1 VAHNS
6 IGKEVGGTTVIPAAF
21 DFKRASSAAEA
32 ISLIGEYGDEAKFLA
47 GGHSLIPLMKLRLA
61 QPTML
66 IDIGRITDLS
76 YIKDGGDHIA
86 IGALT
91 RHMDVEKSDLLKKHV
106 PLLAHAAGHVG
117 DAQVRHRGT
126 IGGSLA
132 HADSASDLPATT
144 LALGATY
151 VAQGPKG
158 QRQIAAKDFYKGFLE
173 SALAPDEMLVE
184 IRVPKTTGG
193 WSFQKFNRRAQD
205 WAIVGVAAW
214 KNGKDS
220 GVALVNM
227 GSTPILATSASAA
240 LASGASI
247 AEAAEL
253 AAAEAEPQSDLN
265 ASSEYRTHLAKV
277 LVRRALEESTL

>member
-1 VAHNS
+1 
-6 IGKEVGGTTVIPAAF
+6 VIPAAF
-21 DFKRASSAAEA
+21 DYKRASSAAEA
-32 ISLIGEYGDEAKFLA
+32 ISLVGQYGDEAKFLA

-61 QPTML
+61 QPSML

-76 YIKDGGDHIA
+76 YIKDAGDHIA

-91 RHMDVEKSDLLKKHV
+91 RHMDVEKSELVKKHI

-151 VAQGPKG
+151 VAQGPNG
-158 QRQIAAKDFYKGFLE
+158 ERTIVAKDFYKGFLE
-173 SALAPDEMLVE
+173 SALAADEMLTE
-184 IRVPKTTGG
+184 IRVPKISGG
-193 WSFQKFNRRAQD
+193 SYGFEKFNRRAQD

-214 KNGKDS
+214 RSNGSS
-220 GVALVNM
+220 GIALVNM
-227 GSTPILATSASAA
+227 GSTPILAVSASNA
-240 LASGASI
+240 LNQGASI
-247 AEAAEL
+247 ADAAEL

-265 ASSEYRTHLAKV
+265 ASSDYRIHLAKV
-277 LVRRALEESTL
+277 LVRRALENASK

>member
-1 VAHNS
+1 M
-6 IGKEVGGTTVIPAAF
+6 IPAAF
-21 DFKRASSAAEA
+21 DYKRASSAAEA
-32 ISLIGEYGDEAKFLA
+32 ISLVGQYGDEAKFLA

-61 QPTML
+61 QPSML

-76 YIKDGGDHIA
+76 YIKDAGDHIA

-91 RHMDVEKSDLLKKHV
+91 RHMDVEKSDLVKKHV

-151 VAQGPKG
+151 VAQGPNG
-158 QRQIAAKDFYKGFLE
+158 ERTIAAKDFYKGFLE
-173 SALAPDEMLVE
+173 SALAADEMLTE
-184 IRVPKTTGG
+184 IRVPKISGG
-193 WSFQKFNRRAQD
+193 GYGFEKFNRRAQD

-214 KNGKDS
+214 RSNGNS
-220 GVALVNM
+220 GIALVNM
-227 GSTPILATSASAA
+227 GSTPILAVSASNA
-240 LASGASI
+240 LNQGASI
-247 AEAAEL
+247 ADAAEL

-265 ASSEYRTHLAKV
+265 ASSDYRIHLAKV
-277 LVRRALEESTL
+277 LVRRALENASK